1 LTAVLRL
8 YIAEIDVLLNCHGVL
23 TYLDVYRSF
32 AGATVERLTPVPFA
46 HRSCA
51 RLYNKPGHWVG
62 QRSDQYGRPTA
73 HSANAG
79 NACHAG
85 QQQSHV
91 TDGSNKW
98 VA

>member
-1 LTAVLRL
+1 MRAL
-8 YIAEIDVLLNCHGVL
+8 YALMQVHGSKL
-23 TYLDVYRSF
+23 FWPQTNNND
-32 AGATVERLTPVPFA
+32 
-46 HRSCA
+46 
-51 RLYNKPGHWVG
+51 
-62 QRSDQYGRPTA
+62 GRPTA